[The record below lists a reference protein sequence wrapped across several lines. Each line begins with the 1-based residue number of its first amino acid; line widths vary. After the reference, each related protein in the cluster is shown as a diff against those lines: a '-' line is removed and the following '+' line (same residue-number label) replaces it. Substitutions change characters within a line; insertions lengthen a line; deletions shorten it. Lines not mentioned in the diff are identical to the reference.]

1 MTETEKNKNK
11 RDQWNQE
18 LALWKDKQD
27 WWIFIQINKEK
38 KERTQTHK
46 IRNERGE
53 VTMDITEKHDCK
65 KIL

>member
-38 KERTQTHK
+38 K
-46 IRNERGE
+46 RGPKHIKSEMKE
-53 VTMDITEKHDCK
+53 VK
-65 KIL
+65 